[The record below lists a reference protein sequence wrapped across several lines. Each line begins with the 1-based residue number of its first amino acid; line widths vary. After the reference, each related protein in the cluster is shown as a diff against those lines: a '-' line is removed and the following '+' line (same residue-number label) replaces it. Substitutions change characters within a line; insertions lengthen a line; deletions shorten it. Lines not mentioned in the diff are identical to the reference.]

1 MLIKGITAVSLIFA
15 VVFYLTAK
23 PALWLAVLVFAAAFL
38 LLAGL
43 SFAFLWISCRKVD
56 MDQPQEEDSPFYRAM
71 MHLYIEAL
79 IMLVGARIQTQ
90 GLEKTPKDGRFL
102 LVCNHLF
109 IADPGV
115 LLHCFKK
122 SQLAFIT
129 KQENQELP
137 IIAPIMHK
145 ILCQPI
151 DRDND
156 RAALKTILKCIQ
168 ILKEDKASIC
178 VFPEGYTSKDGKL
191 HHFRSGVFKIALKT
205 QVPIV
210 VCTLYGTQNVL
221 KNAMRLKP
229 SEVDFHLVKV
239 IYPEDYA
246 GMTATEVGNMAYE
259 LMAQDLGPDKV
270 WQKPENMEETE

>member
-1 MLIKGITAVSLIFA
+1 MLIKGIAAVSLIFA
-15 VVFYLTAK
+15 AVFYLAAK
-23 PALWLAVLVFAAAFL
+23 PALWLAVLVFAAAFIL
-38 LLAGL
+38 CAGL
-43 SFAFLWISCRKVD
+43 AFVFIWVCCRKVD
-56 MDQPQEEDSPFYRAM
+56 MDQPQEEDSPFYRCL
-71 MHLYIEAL
+71 MHVYIEAL
-79 IMLVGARIQTQ
+79 IMLVGARIHTQ

-191 HHFRSGVFKIALKT
+191 HHFRSGVFKIAQKAN
-205 QVPIV
+205 VPIV
-210 VCTLYGTQNVL
+210 VCTIRNTRAIFKNLAKL
-221 KNAMRLKP
+221 KKTDIPLHLVEVIP
-229 SEVDFHLVKV
+229 SEEVKGLSTTELSDR
-239 IYPEDYA
+239 IYECMIA
-246 GMTATEVGNMAYE
+246 
-259 LMAQDLGPDKV
+259 DLG
-270 WQKPENMEETE
+270 EEFRI